1 MGDLI
6 NQANLKVIIGNK
18 ANFHFYSN
26 SKIAATR
33 ATIKMSLPYDEAI
46 FERRKWNYAA
56 IFDRRQWSEI
66 VSQRFRHICHRFRGT
81 FRLAIQMTSTNF
93 LLPTLPRS
101 LAYVVFF
108 SLLLFSFFLYILI
121 YFSRSSED
129 PDLLEAMKSGR
140 KILNSIGSG
149 GLLLLFIALLA
160 IWFFMIAEKKN
171 YDDARLF
178 AILFFLCLPFL
189 SIIIKKSS

>member
-1 MGDLI
+1 M
-6 NQANLKVIIGNK
+6 
-18 ANFHFYSN
+18 
-26 SKIAATR
+26 
-33 ATIKMSLPYDEAI
+33 
-46 FERRKWNYAA
+46 
-56 IFDRRQWSEI
+56 
-66 VSQRFRHICHRFRGT
+66 SQRFRHICHRFRGT

-149 GLLLLFIALLA
+149 GLLLLFVALLA